1 MTELNKNGDARG
13 MSEISRK
20 NLAKGVKISEE
31 TAREYQE
38 KSSAAQ
44 KENTKARKEIESFQ
58 ISSNKALAPI
68 QASSLKELAQKA
80 NDILHDPEASPS
92 EIKLAIEILTF
103 LRDSSG
109 QKPTDKQ
116 EVIADV
122 KAAYKLDTN
131 VLKKAI
137 DDIDNLANDE

>member
-1 MTELNKNGDARG
+1 MAKRK
-13 MSEISRK
+13 MSENSLK
-20 NLAKGVKISEE
+20 NLEKSKGVF
-31 TAREYQE
+31 A
-38 KSSAAQ
+38 
-44 KENTKARKEIESFQ
+44 ND
-58 ISSNKALAPI
+58 
-68 QASSLKELAQKA
+68 KELARKA
-80 NDILHDPEASPS
+80 QIKSTEAKKQNKTFRDACNFVLDNNQEIALSDLAAELANASAETKIKILQF
-92 EIKLAIEILTF
+92 LA
-103 LRDSSG
+103 DYSG